1 MRFFT
6 SLPRAAGVAALG
18 TTTGLMLPRRLQP
31 PAPAEPHKTATTPK
45 GLGREP
51 RCAEDPHLWL
61 EEIEGEAALEWCKA
75 QNSSAV
81 GTIGDPHASESYRK
95 ILAIADSKD
104 KIPHVGRIGGRT
116 GDEDAPVYYN
126 FWQDADNVRGVWRR
140 TSLRS
145 YRSAEPSWE
154 TVLSLDALNGV
165 EARAEGEEW
174 VWGGYDLL
182 DEGGGR
188 SLWDRALL
196 FLSPGGTDATV
207 VREFDLNSN
216 EFVPGGFCTST
227 PAKCEVG
234 FRRRDEVLI
243 GTDFDGTGASLTDS
257 GYPRVVK
264 SWQRGTPLESA
275 VTVFE
280 VGKGDISASQYAY
293 HDRGGAVHEFQLR
306 SVSFYQSEQFY
317 RKPDLQLSAADD
329 PTPFRKVPIP
339 DDTSLGTFGQEATL
353 LLRSA
358 WAPPKAPGGREY
370 AAGSL
375 LAAPLEQV
383 MKGDW
388 SAATV
393 LFEPHADGSTS
404 LQGYSAT
411 ANYLVLETSRHVRA
425 ELGFWRHG
433 PAGWSHEAAGGGG
446 GGGGGGGVPVPVG
459 ESVGVRAIWPDDSDD
474 VWLDR
479 AGFLRPATLEMASAA
494 DACAHAQPIK
504 ALPAMFDAS
513 GHACTQHFATSA
525 DGTQVPYFLLA
536 PKGMPLDSSHPT
548 LLDGYGG
555 FEISLTPAYSG
566 GLGAAWLARGGV
578 KAIANIRGGG
588 EYGPRWHQAAL
599 REKRHKAYEDFEA
612 VARDLVSRGVTSP
625 QRLGCIGG
633 SNGGLLTGNMITR
646 EGCALF
652 GAVVC
657 QVPLLDMRRYH
668 KLLAG
673 ASWMEEY
680 GNPDEPGVWES
691 HLASISPYARLRGA
705 PCLGTDGEGAGAS
718 WAGCPRVLF
727 TTSTKDDRVHPG
739 HARKMVKALH
749 DEVPPALGGGAD
761 NVLYWENIEGGHG
774 GAADN
779 KQRAYMWALSYDF
792 LWQSLAMRPS
802 WAPGAEAAPKP
813 PEEHA

>member
-1 MRFFT
+1 M
-6 SLPRAAGVAALG
+6 
-18 TTTGLMLPRRLQP
+18 
-31 PAPAEPHKTATTPK
+31 
-45 GLGREP
+45 
-51 RCAEDPHLWL
+51 
-61 EEIEGEAALEWCKA
+61 
-75 QNSSAV
+75 
-81 GTIGDPHASESYRK
+81 
-95 ILAIADSKD
+95 
-104 KIPHVGRIGGRT
+104 
-116 GDEDAPVYYN
+116 
-126 FWQDADNVRGVWRR
+126 
-140 TSLRS
+140 
-145 YRSAEPSWE
+145 
-154 TVLSLDALNGV
+154 LSLDALNGV
-165 EARAEGEEW
+165 EARADGEEW

-207 VREFDLNSN
+207 VREFDLGSSS
-216 EFVPGGFCTST
+216 FVEGGFCTTS

-257 GYPRVVK
+257 GYPRVIK
-264 SWQRGTPLESA
+264 SWRRGTPLESA

-306 SVSFYQSEQFY
+306 AVSFYQTEQFY
-317 RKPDLQLSAADD
+317 RTPDLRLAAADD

-339 DDTSLGTFGQEATL
+339 DDTSLGTFGEEATL

-370 AAGSL
+370 AAGTL
-375 LAAPLEQV
+375 LAAPLEHV
-383 MKGDW
+383 MQGDW

-404 LQGYSAT
+404 LQAHTYCGDTCCGYAAYSLWLYLLLQGYSAT

-433 PAGWSHEAAGGGG
+433 PTGWSHEA
-446 GGGGGGGVPVPVG
+446 GGGVTVPVG

-479 AGFLRPATLEMASAA
+479 AGFLRPATLEMASAS
-494 DACAHAQPIK
+494 DACAHAQPLK

-536 PKGMPLDSSHPT
+536 PKDMPLDSTHPT

-612 VARDLVSRGVTSP
+612 VARDLVSRGVTAP
-625 QRLGCIGG
+625 ERLGCIGG
-633 SNGGLLTGNMITR
+633 SNGGLLTGNMLTR
-646 EGCALF
+646 EGRALF
-652 GAVVC
+652 GAIVC

-680 GNPDEPGVWES
+680 GNPDEATEW
-691 HLASISPYARLRGA
+691 ASLQKYSPYHNVEPEKSYPPFL
-705 PCLGTDGEGAGAS
+705 C
-718 WAGCPRVLF
+718 
-727 TTSTKDDRVHPG
+727 TTSTRDDRVHPG
-739 HARKMVKALH
+739 HARKLVRKLNDMGKDAT
-749 DEVPPALGGGAD
+749 
-761 NVLYWENIEGGHG
+761 YYYENIEGGHG

-779 KQRAYMWALSYDF
+779 KQSAFMSVLSYEF
-792 LWQSLAMRPS
+792 LEQVLTGRGIAGGK
-802 WAPGAEAAPKP
+802 AGGDK
-813 PEEHA
+813 